1 MESFWALRAIIK
13 LVDTKFEVYKML
25 KFILCLLFGLWRS
38 VFWYD
43 IFEVSE
49 ELLCSAYSL

>member
-25 KFILCLLFGLWRS
+25 KFILCLLFGL
-38 VFWYD
+38 
-43 IFEVSE
+43 
-49 ELLCSAYSL
+49 